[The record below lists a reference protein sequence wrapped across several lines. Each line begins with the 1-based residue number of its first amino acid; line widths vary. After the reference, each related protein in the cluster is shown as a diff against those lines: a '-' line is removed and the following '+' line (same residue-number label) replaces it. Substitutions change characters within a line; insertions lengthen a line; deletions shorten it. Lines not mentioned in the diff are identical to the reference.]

1 MTLERTL
8 ESIEANINA
17 GDLGKARDRLH
28 GLLSSYP
35 DNLELRKRL
44 GAVYWRLQMPEM
56 AGRYWYLEE
65 AKDLDM
71 TAACRRFEVQFGND
85 PAYLLFALKF
95 RGEVEAI
102 KDTFAGQLLLDLD
115 KRARR
120 KHSWYEDYRKRGAG
134 KYRQYKY
141 EAGKH
146 KTRDLIIKW
155 GCITAAVLMVL
166 VFLAGLIE
174 GIGSLIGRIR

>member
-35 DNLELRKRL
+35 DTLDSRKRL

-65 AKDLDM
+65 VKDLDM
-71 TAACRRFEVQFGND
+71 TAACRRFEAKFGDD
-85 PAYLLFALKF
+85 PAYLLLLKF
-95 RGEVEAI
+95 RAKLKLSRI
-102 KDTFAGQLLLDLD
+102 RS
-115 KRARR
+115 RANCCWISMNGHGGSTPGMGTTESAAPESIASISMRPR
-120 KHSWYEDYRKRGAG
+120 S
-134 KYRQYKY
+134 
-141 EAGKH
+141 
-146 KTRDLIIKW
+146 TRP
-155 GCITAAVLMVL
+155 
-166 VFLAGLIE
+166 
-174 GIGSLIGRIR
+174 GIGSSSGAASPLRS